1 MKREFLLFIGAAFVL
16 AGCSHADDP
25 VEYTVAVTPSTQEIF
40 VGDEVKLSAV
50 VSPEVE
56 SPEIIWIS
64 TDQSV
69 ATVGQ
74 DGLVKGV
81 AVGSTSVVAN
91 FKAESGFVSDT
102 CKVTVYDVP
111 KLSFAVDSINVVL
124 SLSEKLELSVVPE
137 GAVTWRSSDEGV
149 VTVKEGVVT
158 AVGVGVAEVSASTL
172 VLGKEF
178 SASCKVSVSAP
189 AVWVLPVKASV
200 SVGASV
206 QFESTVTPGIESE
219 VVWSSSDEKIA
230 TVSPEGLVT
239 GVSEGDAKITASI
252 EVLGKSFSSSAELTV
267 TPAKKTYKLGDVI
280 EVGGTKG
287 VVFQVSE
294 NGESGKAVSLTRSG
308 DILWATH
315 PFNTGAYS
323 ETDGKF
329 NTDKITKVGLSY
341 HPAAKWC
348 VDYGEGWYFPAIQ
361 EGQDFMDV
369 MDKINPAIKANG
381 GQEISEDDYYWSS
394 TEVEEGSDG
403 EEVIYFYWASYKHA
417 SSTYS
422 DFKTT
427 PEGPMYVRSIC
438 AF

>member
-1 MKREFLLFIGAAFVL
+1 MKREFLLFVGAAVVF

-25 VEYTVAVTPSTQEIF
+25 VEYTVAVTPSVQEIF
-40 VGDEVKLSAV
+40 VGDEVKLSAL

-56 SPEIIWIS
+56 NPEIIWVS

-69 ATVGQ
+69 ATVDQ
-74 DGLVKGV
+74 DGTVK
-81 AVGSTSVVAN
+81 AIAAGSANIVAN
-91 FKAESGFVSDT
+91 FRSESAFISDT
-102 CKVTVYDVP
+102 CKVSVYSVP
-111 KLSFAVDSINVVL
+111 ELKFAVDSVEIVL
-124 SLSEKLELSVVPE
+124 SLSEKLEVSVVP
-137 GAVTWRSSDEGV
+137 AGV
-149 VTVKEGVVT
+149 VTWHSSDDSVVKVEEGVVT
-158 AVGVGVAEVSASTL
+158 AVGIGSAEVSASTL

-178 SASCKVSVSAP
+178 SASCGVRVSAP
-189 AVWVLPVKASV
+189 SVWVLPVKASV
-200 SVGASV
+200 SVGADV
-206 QFESTVTPGIESE
+206 QFEATVTPGIESA
-219 VVWSSSDEKIA
+219 VTWSSSDEKVA
-230 TVSPEGLVT
+230 TVSQEGLVT
-239 GVSEGDAKITASI
+239 GVSEGAAKIVASI
-252 EVLGKSFSSSAELTV
+252 EVLGKSFSSGAELTV

-280 EVGGTKG
+280 EVGGAKG

-294 NGESGKAVSLTRSG
+294 NGESGKAVSLTRSE

-329 NTDKITKVGLSY
+329 NTEKITNVGLSY

-369 MDKINPAIKANG
+369 MDKINPTIKANG

-422 DFKTT
+422 DFKTS

-438 AF
+438 TF